1 MLWFFLSFREKI
13 IGLYDGLFTEASSG
27 AGQVA
32 TAEQGFGK
40 KWGWYQSIYGLAQGD
55 VRRISEVTKL
65 PLQQCLIWLEFE
77 KEKNKLEAD
86 AIKRA
91 YKS

>member
-1 MLWFFLSFREKI
+1 MAAIRPDEVSSVIKEQLAGVKTAAQLEEV
-13 IGLYDGLFTEASSG
+13 GTVLQVGDGIAR
-27 AGQVA
+27 
-32 TAEQGFGK
+32 
-40 KWGWYQSIYGLAQGD
+40 IYGLTQGD

-86 AIKRA
+86 AIKKA